1 MKTAAVF
8 TEDLMTNGQEKWLLI
23 IIADH
28 HGVKL
33 LNEYNV
39 GAPNKHTWFKL
50 QFQSTSLNYL
60 KKKRVRLTFQRRK
73 IWRVS
78 HVNHT

>member
-39 GAPNKHTWFKL
+39 GAPNKLTWFKL

-60 KKKRVRLTFQRRK
+60 KKNMLGWHFKEEKSEECL
-73 IWRVS
+73 S
-78 HVNHT
+78 C